1 MGRVA
6 DLPARK
12 NGGGGRAAGTDPR
25 TMGPGRWDAHDHLL
39 GRLESAKQATRELLP
54 SCRCSPPC
62 EVLPVHQMELRQ
74 RSLLEPAA
82 ARCTLP
88 LLQQQSELQSHGQ
101 HAEAH
106 ATQCVRGAQRM
117 SSAALFFLA
126 DAIHAAPINW
136 SQQSVQHR
144 NDRVG
149 NRCVACTNHDLGAIS
164 SLILTWTC
172 GGAACPLASGER
184 VERPHCHAHDAR
196 GSSQS
201 RAIKHNKL
209 RYVSLG
215 GSRHS
220 TTTIDVKQSRAVAG
234 CCGSCVGASLEA
246 LLAGAFSTAA
256 SIIFMSCLKLNLKP
270 ERLRGYPLLSSS
282 DTRG

>member
-1 MGRVA
+1 
-6 DLPARK
+6 
-12 NGGGGRAAGTDPR
+12 
-25 TMGPGRWDAHDHLL
+25 MGPGRWDAHDHLL

-62 EVLPVHQMELRQ
+62 EVLLVHQMELRQ

-136 SQQSVQHR
+136 SQQSVQHT
-144 NDRVG
+144 G
-149 NRCVACTNHDLGAIS
+149 T
-164 SLILTWTC
+164 T
-172 GGAACPLASGER
+172 ASGT
-184 VERPHCHAHDAR
+184 PR
-196 GSSQS
+196 GLQNQS
-201 RAIKHNKL
+201 R
-209 RYVSLG
+209 
-215 GSRHS
+215 SRCNLES
-220 TTTIDVKQSRAVAG
+220 DFDLDMRRRGLPTGVWRTSRETPLP
-234 CCGSCVGASLEA
+234 CTRRS
-246 LLAGAFSTAA
+246 
-256 SIIFMSCLKLNLKP
+256 
-270 ERLRGYPLLSSS
+270 RLLSVSS
-282 DTRG
+282 HQA

>member
-209 RYVSLG
+209 RYVSIRGFAPLNHHNRRQTISCCGRLLRLLRRRFLGGPLG
-215 GSRHS
+215 GS
-220 TTTIDVKQSRAVAG
+220 VLN
-234 CCGSCVGASLEA
+234 SCIHHLHVLPEA
-246 LLAGAFSTAA
+246 E
-256 SIIFMSCLKLNLKP
+256 P
-270 ERLRGYPLLSSS
+270 EA
-282 DTRG
+282 